1 MSEPIKIDFSDKGK
15 NHKSAKEVIIPPDK
29 AGLKIVIN
37 IILTLLVG
45 AIVYYFMLPA
55 INPRSPEFYM
65 YIAIIFASYIG
76 SSYLTT
82 LAFIRTE
89 YMPYVR
95 KHAIVPII
103 ILIITGV
110 VFGVGYLTSCPFFR
124 AKSLSNVLQLDT
136 DTKFEDSISVIDS
149 VDDFQNVPMIDK
161 DAAYKLADKTLG
173 TLAGEGLE
181 SQFELADEYST
192 QINYKGQPYRVYPL
206 AYGDIFKWITN
217 TSDGFPGYIIVNM
230 NTQNASYV
238 KQNIR
243 YSPTEHFQKNLVRQ
257 VRFHY
262 PTAIIGTASFEIDDN
277 GVPYW
282 IVEILEKKVGLI
294 GGDDVK
300 GAVLVNASTGECKYY
315 SIEEVS
321 APDSE
326 VKWIDQVYD
335 ADLLIKQ
342 YTNLGKYSSGF
353 WNSIIG
359 QSGVKLTTSGFSYL
373 ALNDDVY
380 MYTGVTSVTS
390 DESLLGFLLINQ
402 RTKDAY
408 FYSTFGTGSDTR
420 SITGATEKAAQQ
432 SAEGV
437 VSDKKWTSTFLLL
450 INLDG
455 EATYFMAL
463 KDDNNVVKSYAMVN
477 VENYNVVAIDSG
489 NGTPDL
495 GACMKNYAAV
505 LKTNKDVTINV
516 DTVSSNPEVT
526 DPSGNDGNTANTKKT
541 VTGAITEIL
550 SQNENGNTCYY
561 IKIDGANTYFMVSAS
576 TYPEAIFLKTGDT
589 VAIEYLDSADSVW
602 TPVSTIE
609 KK

>member
-82 LAFIRTE
+82 LAFVRTE

-103 ILIITGV
+103 ILVITGV

-217 TSDGFPGYIIVNM
+217 TSDGFPGYILVNM

-315 SIEEVS
+315 PIEEVS

-326 VKWIDQVYD
+326 IKWIDQVYD

-380 MYTGVTSVTS
+380 MYTGVTSVK
-390 DESLLGFLLINQ
+390 SLLGFLLINQ

-408 FYSTFGTGSDTR
+408 FYSTFGTGNDTR

-437 VSDKKWTSTFLLL
+437 VSDKKWTSTFPLL

-516 DTVSSNPEVT
+516 DTVSSNPEINN
-526 DPSGNDGNTANTKKT
+526 PSSDGNTANNKK
-541 VTGAITEIL
+541 VLTGAITEIL

-561 IKIDGANTYFMVSAS
+561 IKVDGANTYFMVSAS

-589 VAIEYLDSADSVW
+589 VEIEYLDSADSVW
-602 TPVSTIE
+602 IPVSTIA